1 MTLRGTFLCLLI
13 LVVLTME
20 ACQTQ
25 AGIVWSALPLGAGI
39 QPTAVSCPAVGTC
52 YVVGENGLI
61 LKTLDGGLAWSTLDV
76 VNGGPALANF
86 NLTDISC
93 PTPVL
98 CYITGNQGLILE
110 TADGGQTFQIQNET
124 VNGNLTLNAVSC
136 QSTLLPACVAV
147 GNNNTVFILSQLA
160 GIWTANLSVQTG
172 IGPANYNQVSLSGTT
187 LYISAISQSGQGVS
201 GLIASSNGGT
211 NFQFLG
217 ISSVQAPQGISGVA
231 CQSPVSCVADGPGA
245 LLATSDGGLNWVNVG
260 ISGSTVPLG
269 YLSSVSATSDGSYWA
284 TGSSGSLIQIPQPP
298 GSAGVSGTA
307 FSQTLP
313 GSSASLTI
321 GGVSCQ
327 SAGVCLAVGYS
338 PSVPGAVYDSV
349 SGVPSSASG
358 NAGG

>member
-1 MTLRGTFLCLLI
+1 MTQWRTFFPLLV
-13 LVVLTME
+13 LLGLTMG
-20 ACQTQ
+20 ACQNRT
-25 AGIVWSALPLGAGI
+25 GLVWSTLPLGSGI
-39 QPTAVSCPAVGTC
+39 QPTAVSCPTVGTC

-61 LKTLDGGLAWSTLDV
+61 LKTLDGGSAWSTLDL
-76 VNGGPALANF
+76 VNGGPALSNF

-124 VNGNLTLNAVSC
+124 VNGNLTLNSVSC
-136 QSTLLPACVAV
+136 QSALLPACVAV
-147 GNNNTVFILSQLA
+147 GNNNTVFILPQLEGA
-160 GIWTANLSVQTG
+160 WTANLAPQTG

-187 LYISAISQSGQGVS
+187 FYISAISQSGQGVS

-211 NFQFLG
+211 SFQFLG
-217 ISSVQAPQGISGVA
+217 VSSVQAPQGISGVA

-245 LLATSDGGLNWVNVG
+245 LLATADGGLNWITIG
-260 ISGSTVPLG
+260 ISGSSSALG

-284 TGSSGSLIQIPQPP
+284 TGSSGSLYQIPQPP
-298 GSAGVSGTA
+298 GSAGVSGMA

-313 GSSASLTI
+313 SNSLSLTV

-327 SAGVCLAVGYS
+327 SAGVCLAIGYS
-338 PSVPGAVYDSV
+338 PSVPGAVYESV
-349 SGVPSSASG
+349 PGVTSSGSPP
-358 NAGG
+358 AGG